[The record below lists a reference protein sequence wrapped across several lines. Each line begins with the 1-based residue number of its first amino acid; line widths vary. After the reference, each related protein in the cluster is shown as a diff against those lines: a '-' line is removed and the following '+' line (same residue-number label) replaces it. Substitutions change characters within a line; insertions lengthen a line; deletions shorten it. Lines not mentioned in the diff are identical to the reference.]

1 MSQRLS
7 YGGAEEADGYGG
19 SSVFDE
25 PAGLSPLAPDARLP
39 RPSGEEEELAVGPTS
54 SKPLAHALEALLQPQ
69 TENEEWLMQRV
80 DELCVQ
86 RRICPDVCWS
96 LEPRRW
102 GTGRTGGR
110 RWCSRWRT
118 S

>member
-1 MSQRLS
+1 MSQCLS

-25 PAGLSPLAPDARLP
+25 PAGLSPLAPDARLR

-86 RRICPDVCWS
+86 RRIYPVVCLVRS
-96 LEPRRW
+96 TAPL